1 MRLPKSTVNL
11 MFSFAVSIS
20 NYCFFKWLFKWLFHR
35 LIDLSVGRS
44 IRQSVRQKVTFCRF
58 PLLVSSGWN
67 GGNSWLVDSGE
78 FSGQSN
84 SELRTTQKQIIVK
97 QDESLDQLAAVLS
110 KQKDIAVTIGQVR
123 KWSELPKVAKLIERQ
138 GNEMNHWKCTHYQ
151 NKKVSQWPS
160 HWKQNRIHHWKFRY

>member
-1 MRLPKSTVNL
+1 MA
-11 MFSFAVSIS
+11 F
-20 NYCFFKWLFKWLFHR
+20 
-35 LIDLSVGRS
+35 
-44 IRQSVRQKVTFCRF
+44 QVTFPSIDRLVGWSVDPSVSPSKSHFLF
-58 PLLVSSGWN
+58 PQSLLVSSGWN

-123 KWSELPKVAKLIERQ
+123 K
-138 GNEMNHWKCTHYQ
+138 
-151 NKKVSQWPS
+151 
-160 HWKQNRIHHWKFRY
+160 